1 MKNACQNAHKAVP
14 VYQQVYGCERFSM
27 YPDADWFI
35 RNISGGMEID
45 RFLLFQQGS
54 LRITFL
60 IAIIMVS

>member
-1 MKNACQNAHKAVP
+1 MCAKMLIKRFRFTNRYLDVS
-14 VYQQVYGCERFSM
+14 VFSM